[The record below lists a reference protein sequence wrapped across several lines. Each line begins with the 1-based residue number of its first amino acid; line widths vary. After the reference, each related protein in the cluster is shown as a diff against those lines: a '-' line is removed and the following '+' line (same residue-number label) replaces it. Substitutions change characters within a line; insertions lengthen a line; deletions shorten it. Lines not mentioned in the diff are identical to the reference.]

1 MSINNDHKS
10 LNKERGSSFR
20 SVCASVGLSLLLV
33 IFSGLLLNAL
43 TPWDYARTG
52 LLYFQQDEAISFFFL
67 AFVCLLVVSRRWPS
81 WRLERVFFRLICVF
95 IVISSLSFLIIL
107 LSREF
112 AQVFLIGF
120 ACLILIWVFFGKF
133 LREALICMSIV
144 IALLVIPFD
153 VILSSPMRST
163 QGRNASFQLLEAQY
177 GLVRETAP
185 GTYSMGCMIP
195 PNPVAWVLWIDLWP
209 IVDQAFRAFDGFF
222 QYNAKL
228 AK

>member
-1 MSINNDHKS
+1 MS
-10 LNKERGSSFR
+10 LETEVVSSWRTFL
-20 SVCASVGLSLLLV
+20 ASVGLAFILMIGTGLALNLL
-33 IFSGLLLNAL
+33 A
-43 TPWDYARTG
+43 PWDYARTG
-52 LLYFQQDEAISFFFL
+52 LLYFRLWEAASFFL
-67 AFVCLLVVSRRWPS
+67 TALVILIFVNCKRPH
-81 WRLERVFFRLICVF
+81 WRLEKLFFRFVVSVS
-95 IVISSLSFLIIL
+95 VIYTLSFFIALS
-107 LSREF
+107 SREL
-112 AQVFLIGF
+112 AQIFLFGF
-120 ACLILIWVFFGKF
+120 ACLMLLWVIYAKF

-153 VILSSPMRST
+153 VILSSSMRSIE
-163 QGRNASFQLLEAQY
+163 GRSASIQLLEAQY